1 MKDEY
6 FHINEQIFYA
16 ETNVANSNDEESH
29 DTLAFSCECLDNC
42 SDTTK
47 CSCLIT
53 SGGKQNYDSSMKIV
67 TKEDPMFECKENCKC
82 QADICTNRVVQNGP
96 LDGLEIKSFGNKGY
110 GLITT
115 ISIGMYLS
123 IIRLFS

>member
-1 MKDEY
+1 MKDNY

-16 ETNVANSNDEESH
+16 ETNVVNDDESQ
-29 DTLAFSCECLDNC
+29 DILTFSCECLDNC
-42 SDTTK
+42 SDASK

-67 TKEDPMFECKENCKC
+67 AKDEPMFECKENCKC
-82 QADICTNRVVQNGP
+82 QVKNICTNRVVQNGP

-115 ISIGMYLS
+115 NSIGKH
-123 IIRLFS
+123 